1 MPYKIAIIGGGVN
14 GLTTGLQLLHDLP
27 GSSVQIVAEL
37 LGDDTTSRGAG
48 GLWKPFS
55 LGEQC
60 LHTLASR
67 VCTNPQALHQA
78 CPVSGDTP
86 STDVIKWGQSTFQH
100 MLELFQSPAASA
112 AGMQLVDAYQLW
124 EVNTRCCS
132 GSHMVH
138 LGLFLCNCLKESCAF
153 ALSLT

>member
-1 MPYKIAIIGGGVN
+1 MPCKIAIIGGGVN
-14 GLTTGLQLLHDLP
+14 GLATGLQLLHDIP
-27 GSSVQIVAEL
+27 RSSVHIIAEL
-37 LGDDTTSRGAG
+37 LGDATTSRGAG

-60 LHTLASR
+60 LHTL
-67 VCTNPQALHQA
+67 VCTNPQTVQQA

-124 EVNTRCCS
+124 EVKSRCCTN
-132 GSHMVH
+132 SHMVH
-138 LGLFLCNCLKESCAF
+138 LGSCLCNSQEELCVCAK
-153 ALSLT
+153 LSVRP